1 MNINKKSK
9 TMIFERSILR
19 YLFPVMSA
27 VQLLTACSKSVDETG
42 IPAMES
48 SRFRVEVAPY
58 TGDAGVSDRELP
70 TTLHAWHFE
79 QGRLVEQFGPLTV
92 SSSEV
97 ALPLTSNTGAVYFMA
112 AADDLLPQAAEGCTE
127 QEWLDLTSSNATGL
141 VQPFATGC
149 VELPATSGGVVA
161 PVTLTRGMARL
172 DLQVRVVGSAT
183 VERITLRNV
192 AHEGYLFSAGT
203 FRSPADAERGDVVC
217 LDNGTLTADTP
228 GIACLYE
235 QEGTDMK
242 VQMEAVVNGR
252 SETFETALPE
262 RIERN
267 TIYTVTLLKE
277 TVDAEARLTVEAW
290 SQAQDTPMQPDLAG
304 QLTIDASRSEFPDG
318 VRVMDDG
325 TTLDL
330 PYAAT
335 ELVMAVKSDIQLELQ
350 SVSDPLLTVEE
361 EPFAAGDFDGLNRFR
376 IRKLLYVPEIA
387 SREVVLRFRRKGLSE
402 IYDED
407 CITLQLEANPTQV
420 EGLISFAEANYTCD
434 FGRYVENELGRLTL
448 PEGKRLVAEFDG
460 GEDPWLKVEP
470 AEEDG
475 NVWRVLG
482 GWCPNDPNADGRS
495 QSARMVICDMDG
507 SHREEYTLVRR
518 NWGLPVVRIGN
529 TWWCKYNLRGDAT
542 RFEDQITLAN
552 DPVASADLADYLAA
566 ADDAELLDLLG
577 DQYQGGNIQGLPLRH
592 NGTAYYYEGVAG
604 SAQNFGT
611 LDPSS
616 MAPAG
621 YRIPGYDDFAYL
633 SRNENYNLGSVGD
646 HSYTNA
652 SGNPLSVRI
661 IQRQATFLE
670 QNYGPVMLY
679 EFHEGDSVW
688 VLCGLGHQWD
698 TTAGNIAKLQ
708 LLFATTG
715 NSSKC
720 WVMEGHA
727 QTESANGN
735 WLKFMANNAKKTRTL
750 RCVKAPVEY
759 EYAHQN

>member
-1 MNINKKSK
+1 MNHIIRVLLAAILGIVLLPGCSRDEAAVPQSGA
-9 TMIFERSILR
+9 TRS
-19 YLFPVMSA
+19 V
-27 VQLLTACSKSVDETG
+27 G
-42 IPAMES
+42 I
-48 SRFRVEVAPY
+48 RFK
-58 TGDAGVSDRELP
+58 
-70 TTLHAWHFE
+70 
-79 QGRLVEQFGPLTV
+79 TV
-92 SSSEV
+92 SSDMADDDATISKVRAYHFEEGVLREILTPMSDDGAGTCLFSLANASGELRFVANGTAIGAFDLPEGTSLEDFLDIVLPTEQMTSDGMLLTGRLELGTSNSEV
-97 ALPLTSNTGAVYFMA
+97 VDVSLRRSV
-112 AADDLLPQAAEGCTE
+112 
-127 QEWLDLTSSNATGL
+127 
-141 VQPFATGC
+141 
-149 VELPATSGGVVA
+149 
-161 PVTLTRGMARL
+161 ARL
-172 DLQVRVVGSAT
+172 DLVTSDQGVRVHGVTLRGMADRGYAVGRETVATAPEAVTTSEFTRDWSEAPLENTREQLLYLSEQSDARIEAEVLVEIDGAWHRLRAQLPAEILRNRIYTLQVQGIGTSAQLVVTSGDWEAGDSIVAEQLPGGMVDIEASDIPVDVQVNSTCDSLIIPYTPTSLNLVLRAAAGSELVIHGSAHQATVTPVQLTRALEPVVGVEVQTRLRMPGNATEYVMLDLLHDGVARGRVVLCFAPNPLQVEGSLHFDDSALCDYGTYVEGELARLTPLAGQTLRLEFAGEESPWMKLVPDGDSYRLLGGWKPNDPTATGREQDGTLVVTGADGST
-183 VERITLRNV
+183 VER
-192 AHEGYLFSAGT
+192 
-203 FRSPADAERGDVVC
+203 
-217 LDNGTLTADTP
+217 
-228 GIACLYE
+228 
-235 QEGTDMK
+235 
-242 VQMEAVVNGR
+242 
-252 SETFETALPE
+252 
-262 RIERN
+262 
-267 TIYTVTLLKE
+267 YTV
-277 TVDAEARLTVEAW
+277 R
-290 SQAQDTPMQPDLAG
+290 
-304 QLTIDASRSEFPDG
+304 
-318 VRVMDDG
+318 
-325 TTLDL
+325 
-330 PYAAT
+330 
-335 ELVMAVKSDIQLELQ
+335 
-350 SVSDPLLTVEE
+350 
-361 EPFAAGDFDGLNRFR
+361 
-376 IRKLLYVPEIA
+376 
-387 SREVVLRFRRKGLSE
+387 
-402 IYDED
+402 
-407 CITLQLEANPTQV
+407 
-420 EGLISFAEANYTCD
+420 
-434 FGRYVENELGRLTL
+434 
-448 PEGKRLVAEFDG
+448 
-460 GEDPWLKVEP
+460 
-470 AEEDG
+470 
-475 NVWRVLG
+475 
-482 GWCPNDPNADGRS
+482 
-495 QSARMVICDMDG
+495 
-507 SHREEYTLVRR
+507 RR

-759 EYAHQN
+759 EYQ